1 METEQTNIEHRTLE
15 IYERGEELSASMMY
29 TRRFVSTTHPLAQP
43 RCSNHSNVLLSGRTT
58 PVHTVHMP
66 AAAAC
71 GTKRK
76 YPRAFSAPHQA
87 LALMWCCSSFE
98 VEWVGVR
105 GLERW

>member
-1 METEQTNIEHRTLE
+1 MEPQAPQNGNRTDEHR
-15 IYERGEELSASMMY
+15 A
-29 TRRFVSTTHPLAQP
+29 
-43 RCSNHSNVLLSGRTT
+43 SNVGNIRTWGRIVCEHDVHKKTT

-105 GLERW
+105 GLERR